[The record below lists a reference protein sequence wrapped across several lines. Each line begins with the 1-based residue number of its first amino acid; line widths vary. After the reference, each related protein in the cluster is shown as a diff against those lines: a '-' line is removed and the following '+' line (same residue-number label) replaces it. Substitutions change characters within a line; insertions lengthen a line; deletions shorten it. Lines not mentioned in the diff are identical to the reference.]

1 MKKITVKLTGEN
13 ILKRAW
19 LKKKNEKNRDWAQ
32 AKELQFNDKGI
43 AEENVEENAEYILSW
58 TLVGTPGDTW
68 SLEVDD
74 PSIYVWN
81 YYSSTSPWKTT
92 KISITKALVRAG
104 YADLR
109 VLKINKE

>member
-19 LKKKNEKNRDWAQ
+19 LKNENEKSRDWAQ
-32 AKELQFNDKGI
+32 AKELQFDAKGI
-43 AEENVEENAEYILSW
+43 AEENVEENVEYILSW
-58 TLVGTPGDTW
+58 TLIGTPGDAW
-68 SLEVDD
+68 SLEVDE
-74 PSIYVWN
+74 PSVYVWN

-92 KISITKALVRAG
+92 RISIAKSLVSAG

-109 VLKINKE
+109 VLRINIE